1 MSIVGSTS
9 IRAYIVLLYSIL
21 FSLNFLV
28 FISLDRLDNLM
39 RLARDKCFER
49 YLLPR
54 QQGVRTKTTMGCP
67 KTPCTY
73 GGRYLTAGYQ
83 QASLF
88 PGR

>member
-39 RLARDKCFER
+39 RLARDKC
-49 YLLPR
+49 LSATCCL
-54 QQGVRTKTTMGCP
+54 GSK
-67 KTPCTY
+67 
-73 GGRYLTAGYQ
+73 A
-83 QASLF
+83 
-88 PGR
+88 